1 MVLAITQRY
10 GLSEGGSEQY
20 FLDLEFK
27 EIFEKLNILLS
38 PVCTLTNIEEVL
50 NICDGLVVTGS
61 CIDINPKCY
70 GEEATFEIHKK
81 SQEIDNFDFEI
92 IKRFDNA
99 NKPILGICRGIQAI
113 NVCYGGSLYQ
123 DIPNH
128 KLDKAK
134 RHNVKIEN
142 NSFLYDYYN
151 QNTLSVN
158 SLHHQA
164 LKDIATK
171 FRITALSEDGIVEG
185 IESDNIVAVQWHP
198 EFMNDIKFFECF
210 MDKVKKSK
218 TNL

>member
-1 MVLAITQRY
+1 MILAITQRY

-27 EIFEKLNILLS
+27 EIFEKLNILLF
-38 PVCTLTNIEEVL
+38 PVCALTNIEEVL

-61 CIDINPKCY
+61 AIDINPKHY

-81 SQEIDNFDFEI
+81 SEEIDNFDFEI
-92 IKRFDNA
+92 IKIFDNA

-113 NVCYGGSLYQ
+113 NVCFGGSLYQ

-134 RHNVKIEN
+134 KHNVKIEN
-142 NSFLYDYYN
+142 NSFLYDCYN

-210 MDKVKKSK
+210 IDKVKQNYKNK
-218 TNL
+218 